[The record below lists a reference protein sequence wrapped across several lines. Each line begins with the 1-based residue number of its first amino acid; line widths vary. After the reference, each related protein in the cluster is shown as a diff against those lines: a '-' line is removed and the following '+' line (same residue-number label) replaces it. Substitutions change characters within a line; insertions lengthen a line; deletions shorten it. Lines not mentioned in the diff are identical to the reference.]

1 MITLDTRLAQEIVTR
16 TMKIIPFNVNVMD
29 ARGTIIGSGER
40 ARIGELHAGAQL
52 AIAQKR
58 TVEVDTGAMR
68 AMAGARPGVN
78 LLLTV
83 RGEICG
89 VVGLTGDPEAVRQFG
104 ELVRMTAEMILEQ
117 DQLNRDLLRDARYRE
132 EFVLQWLA
140 GGAGQDGS
148 LANWAGRLGIDL
160 ELPRSA
166 LVLILDAG
174 VEPDKALSSLQHLK
188 QRLASAHRDCL
199 CASRS
204 ARELVILM
212 PVADPQAGERRFSAL
227 SSWFAQE
234 CRHDFR
240 LAMGVALGGVEAVA
254 HSYQSAL
261 ACLQVGLARKLN
273 KPALSY
279 YDLRL
284 PVLLSGLGA
293 GWQADQLRLPLR
305 RLEAADKRGALRA
318 TLSAWFDANGH
329 LSATALKLH
338 IHRNTLDYRL
348 RQIAEITGLDLG
360 RTDERLLLYVALQLE

>member
-1 MITLDTRLAQEIVTR
+1 MITLDSRLAQEIVTR
-16 TMKIIPFNVNVMD
+16 TMRIIPFNVNVMD

-40 ARIGELHAGAQL
+40 ARVGELHAGAQL
-52 AIAQKR
+52 AIAQRR
-58 TVEVDTGAMR
+58 TVEVDSGAMR
-68 AMAGARPGVN
+68 SLAGARPGVN

-117 DQLNRDLLRDARYRE
+117 DQLNRDLQRDARYRE

-140 GGAGQDGS
+140 CDAAEDDN
-148 LANWAGRLGIDL
+148 LAHWASRLGIDL

-166 LVLILDAG
+166 VVLILG
-174 VEPDKALSSLQHLK
+174 QRVEPDTALSSLQHL
-188 QRLASAHRDCL
+188 QLRLASAHRDCL
-199 CASRS
+199 TASRS

-212 PVADPQAGERRFSAL
+212 PVADPESGERRLASLNAWL
-227 SSWFAQE
+227 SQE
-234 CRHDFR
+234 CHHDFR
-240 LAMGVALGGVEAVA
+240 LAMGAALGGVGSVA

-261 ACLQVGLARKLN
+261 ACLQIGLARKLN
-273 KPALSY
+273 KPSLSY
-279 YDLRL
+279 YELRL

-293 GWQADQLRLPLR
+293 GWQADQLRMPLR
-305 RLEAADKRGALRA
+305 RLDAADRRGALRA

-329 LSATALKLH
+329 LSSTAQMLH

-348 RQIAEITGLDLG
+348 RQIAEITGLKLD
-360 RTDERLLLYVALQLE
+360 RTDDRFLLYVALQLE